1 MARRFPNRDGLFWL
15 VLCGTLLAGCA
26 KPLNADECLQLLD
39 RYVTLLA
46 ISDRPETTAEQ
57 RNQMH
62 SQARELSKRDPTFG
76 KCGKQVPRRKFECA
90 MKAVN
95 TDLFEQ
101 CLM

>member
-1 MARRFPNRDGLFWL
+1 MKRIPHRILLF
-15 VLCGTLLAGCA
+15 VLGGTLLPSCS
-26 KPLNADECLQLLD
+26 KPLTPDECSQLLD

-46 ISDRPETTAEQ
+46 VSDRPETTAEQ
-57 RNQMH
+57 RSHMH
-62 SQARELSKRDPTFG
+62 QQARELSKRDPNFG
-76 KCGKQVPRRKFECA
+76 KCGKEVPRRKFDCA

>member
-1 MARRFPNRDGLFWL
+1 MKSLSLRIFLF
-15 VLCGTLLAGCA
+15 VLSGTLLAGCG
-26 KPLNADECLQLLD
+26 KPLSADECSQLLD

-57 RNQMH
+57 RNHMH
-62 SQARELSKRDPTFG
+62 QQARELSKRDPNFG
-76 KCGKQVPRRKFECA
+76 KCGKEVPRRKFECA
-90 MKAVN
+90 MKAPN

>member
-1 MARRFPNRDGLFWL
+1 MGRIARQIFWW
-15 VLCGTLLAGCA
+15 VFCATLLAGCG
-26 KPLNADECLQLLD
+26 KPLSPDECSQLLD

-46 ISDRPETTAEQ
+46 ISDRPDTNAEQ
-57 RNQMH
+57 RNHMRQ
-62 SQARELSKRDPTFG
+62 QARDLSKRDPNFG

-90 MKAVN
+90 MKAPN

>member
-1 MARRFPNRDGLFWL
+1 MARWFNRGGHFYL
-15 VLCGTLLAGCA
+15 VLCGTLLAGCG
-26 KPLNADECLQLLD
+26 KPLNADECSQLLD

-57 RNQMH
+57 RSQMH
-62 SQARELSKRDPTFG
+62 QQARELSKRDPNFG

-90 MKAVN
+90 MKAPN
-95 TDLFEQ
+95 TDVFEQ

>member
-1 MARRFPNRDGLFWL
+1 MKRASSRIFWL
-15 VLCGTLLAGCA
+15 VLCGTLLSGCG
-26 KPLNADECLQLLD
+26 KPLSPDECSQLLD

-46 ISDRPETTAEQ
+46 ISDRPETTSEQ
-57 RNQMH
+57 RNHMRQ
-62 SQARELSKRDPTFG
+62 QAREISKHDPNFG

-90 MKAVN
+90 MKAPN